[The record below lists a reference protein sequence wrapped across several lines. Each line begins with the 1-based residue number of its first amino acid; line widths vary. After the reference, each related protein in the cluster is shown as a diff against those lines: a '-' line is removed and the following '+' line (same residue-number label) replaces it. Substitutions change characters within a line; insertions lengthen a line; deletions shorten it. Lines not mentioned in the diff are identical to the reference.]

1 MQAGTLARGQQRA
14 LATGCPKALRSLN
27 GRTLTAAPERQDW
40 KLCRDTT
47 DYQLLTAALDDARH
61 ERLYFAISQSAGS
74 GKSAILKDYAQR
86 HENVFYLSCWEWQV
100 RELTRQLFITLGVK
114 VPASVVFQTRQR
126 IFDLLIRFLRLS
138 SSPMLILDEADKL
151 SPDTIQLLIPMYNE
165 LENHLSVVIS
175 GTNNLEKQFRSGV
188 ARQKKGYDELEIR
201 FGRSYFSLFGATKE
215 DVRKIAETN
224 RYTGD
229 LVPIWTACDHSR
241 SVLSEGSSQLVFSD
255 LRRLKR
261 VVQKAKLMSDSKPE

>member
-1 MQAGTLARGQQRA
+1 M
-14 LATGCPKALRSLN
+14 
-27 GRTLTAAPERQDW
+27 
-40 KLCRDTT
+40 CRDTT

-86 HENVFYLSCWEWQV
+86 HENVFYLSCWEWQM
-100 RELTRQLFITLGVK
+100 REFTFQLCRALGVK
-114 VPASVVFQTRQR
+114 VNAGSVRKARHLLFER
-126 IFDLLIRFLRLS
+126 IIRYLGKLRL
-138 SSPMLILDEADKL
+138 PMLILDEADKL

-175 GTNNLEKQFRSGV
+175 DTNNLEKQFRSGV
-188 ARQKKGYDELEIR
+188 AHNKQGYDELESR
-201 FGRSYFSLFGATKE
+201 FDRSYFSLFGATKE

-224 RYTGD
+224 GYTGD

-241 SVLSEGSSQLVFSD
+241 SVLSEGSSQLVVSD